1 MKVSISKTA
10 EDDGFRYRVEAKD
23 HADGS
28 PEVCNA
34 ISGIMYG
41 IIGYMANRGDIEKS
55 YRLNTDYS
63 YPEAMAECK
72 VVGTD
77 EGIDA
82 IWHFLVITVLQI
94 EQSYPR
100 YIDASVYLEE
110 LPADKLE

>member
-28 PEVCNA
+28 QEVCNA

-41 IIGYMANRGDIEKS
+41 IIGYMENRDDIKKS
-55 YRLNTDYS
+55 YKLDTNNI

-72 VVGTD
+72 VLGTD

-82 IWHFLVITVLQI
+82 IWHFLVITILQI
-94 EQSYPR
+94 EQSYPKS
-100 YIDASVYLEE
+100 IDVSVYMEE
-110 LPADKLE
+110 LPADKPE